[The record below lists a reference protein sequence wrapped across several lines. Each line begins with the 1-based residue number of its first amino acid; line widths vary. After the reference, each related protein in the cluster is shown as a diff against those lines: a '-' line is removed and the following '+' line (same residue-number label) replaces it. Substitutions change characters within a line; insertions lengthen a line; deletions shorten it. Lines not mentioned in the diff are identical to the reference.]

1 LGTIVSNLI
10 ELFQLYP
17 AFYLG
22 TIFILGLLIG
32 SFLNVV
38 IFRLPVMMEKD
49 WQEQCCELLSIDD
62 LKYNKNK
69 TEVNLVTPRSRC
81 PSCDH
86 QISSIENIPVI
97 SYLFLKGKCS
107 NCGKKISIRY
117 PLIELTSAI
126 TVTVVA
132 FYFGVSLQTLFAICL
147 TWALIALS
155 MIDFDH
161 QLLPDDITLPLLW
174 LGIIINLPGL
184 FSEPGIFADPK
195 LLTDPGLFTHIES
208 SILGA
213 IFGYGSL
220 WLVYITFKLITGKE
234 GMGHGDFKL
243 LAVLGA
249 WFGWQSLPLI
259 IILSSV
265 VGASIGI
272 LLMIFKSYNRTTA
285 IPFGPYLAIAGWISM
300 LWGPYIMSAY
310 LNTVI

>member
-1 LGTIVSNLI
+1 MSNLI

-38 IFRLPVMMEKD
+38 IFRLPIMMESD
-49 WQEQCCELLSIDD
+49 WQQQCCELLDIDD
-62 LKYNKNK
+62 VKYKKNK
-69 TEVNLVTPRSRC
+69 LNLITPRSRC
-81 PSCDH
+81 PSCEH
-86 QISSIENIPVI
+86 QISAMENIPVI

-107 NCGKKISIRY
+107 NCGIKISIRY
-117 PLIELTSAI
+117 PLIELASAI
-126 TVTVVA
+126 TVTTVA
-132 FYFGVSLQTLFAICL
+132 FYFGVSLQALFAICL

-161 QLLPDDITLPLLW
+161 QLLPDDITLPFLW
-174 LGIIINLPGL
+174 FGIIINL
-184 FSEPGIFADPK
+184 FGIY
-195 LLTDPGLFTHIES
+195 TDIES
-208 SILGA
+208 SIMGA

-220 WLVYITFKLITGKE
+220 WLVYISFKLVTGKE

-310 LNTVI
+310 LNAVI

>member
-1 LGTIVSNLI
+1 MSNLI

-22 TIFILGLLIG
+22 TIFILGLLVG

-38 IFRLPVMMEKD
+38 IFRLPVMMESD
-49 WQEQCCELLSIDD
+49 WKEQCCELLN
-62 LKYNKNK
+62 LEAPEKNK
-69 TEVNLVTPRSRC
+69 DTTNFNLITPRSRC
-81 PSCDH
+81 PACNH
-86 QISSIENIPVI
+86 QIKAIENIPVI

-107 NCGKKISIRY
+107 NCENKISIRY
-117 PLIELTSAI
+117 PLIELVSAI
-126 TVTVVA
+126 TVTIVA
-132 FYFGVSLQTLFAICL
+132 FYFGVSLQALFGIFL
-147 TWALIALS
+147 TWALIALT

-161 QLLPDDITLPLLW
+161 QLLPDDITLPFLW
-174 LGIIINLPGL
+174 LGIIINL
-184 FSEPGIFADPK
+184 FNAF
-195 LLTDPGLFTHIES
+195 TDIES

-213 IFGYGSL
+213 IFGYGIL
-220 WLVYITFKLITGKE
+220 WAVYITFKLITGKE

-265 VGASIGI
+265 VGATVGI
-272 LLMIFKSYNRTTA
+272 SLMIFKSHNRSSA

-300 LWGPYIMSAY
+300 LWGSYIMSAY
-310 LNTVI
+310 LNIVI

>member
-1 LGTIVSNLI
+1 
-10 ELFQLYP
+10 
-17 AFYLG
+17 
-22 TIFILGLLIG
+22 
-32 SFLNVV
+32 
-38 IFRLPVMMEKD
+38 MESD
-49 WQEQCCELLSIDD
+49 WQQQCCELLDIDD
-62 LKYNKNK
+62 AKYKKEN
-69 TEVNLVTPRSRC
+69 EGFNLITPRSRC
-81 PSCDH
+81 PSCNH
-86 QISSIENIPVI
+86 QISAMENIPVI

-107 NCGKKISIRY
+107 NCENKISIRY
-117 PLIELTSAI
+117 PLIELVSAI
-126 TVTVVA
+126 TVTIVA
-132 FYFGVSLQTLFAICL
+132 FYFGVTLQALFAICL

-161 QLLPDDITLPLLW
+161 QLLPDDITLPFLW
-174 LGIIINLPGL
+174 LGIIINL
-184 FSEPGIFADPK
+184 FGIF
-195 LLTDPGLFTHIES
+195 TDIES

-220 WLVYITFKLITGKE
+220 WLVYISFKLVTGKE

-249 WFGWQSLPLI
+249 WFGWQALPLI

-285 IPFGPYLAIAGWISM
+285 IPFGPYLAIAGWTSM

-310 LNTVI
+310 LNAVI

>member
-1 LGTIVSNLI
+1 MSNLI

-17 AFYLG
+17 VFFLG
-22 TIFILGLLIG
+22 TIFILGLLVG

-38 IFRLPVMMEKD
+38 IFRLPVMMERD
-49 WQEQCCELLSIDD
+49 WKEQCCELLELDAPENNE
-62 LKYNKNK
+62 NKPNFS
-69 TEVNLVTPRSRC
+69 LVTPRSCC
-81 PSCDH
+81 PCCNH
-86 QISSIENIPVI
+86 QIKAIENIPII
-97 SYLFLKGKCS
+97 SYIFLKGKCS
-107 NCGKKISIRY
+107 NCKKSISIRY
-117 PLIELTSAI
+117 PLIEFVSAI
-126 TVTVVA
+126 TVTIVA

-147 TWALIALS
+147 TWALIALT

-174 LGIIINLPGL
+174 LGIIINL
-184 FSEPGIFADPK
+184 FNIF
-195 LLTDPGLFTHIES
+195 TDIES

-213 IFGYGSL
+213 IFGYGIL
-220 WLVYITFKLITGKE
+220 WLVYITFKMITGKE

-265 VGASIGI
+265 VGAAIGI
-272 LLMIFKSYNRTTA
+272 SLMIFKSHNRNTA

-310 LNTVI
+310 LNAVI